1 MKTQEIE
8 CRFLEI
14 DKDKLIQRLL
24 ELGATDKGEVLLEEI
39 IIYDPAEEWRK
50 DNKFIRLGKAGDVVT
65 VAYKEYKSQSVDG
78 AYEIE
83 FKVDDYEK
91 AVLFFEKIGFKP
103 FRYQQKRRHSL
114 ILDNIIFDIDT
125 WPNIPSY
132 LEIEAESEQ
141 DLQKATQ
148 VIGYDWTEAVFNNA
162 RWILENKYNI
172 PLRDLRYFTFDRVE

>member
-39 IIYDPAEEWRK
+39 IMYDSAEEWRK
-50 DNKFIRLGKAGDVVT
+50 VNKFIRLRKAGNT
-65 VAYKEYKSQSVDG
+65 STIAYKEYKKQAVDG

-83 FKVDDYEK
+83 FEVDDYEK
-91 AVLFFEKIGFKP
+91 TVLFFEKIGFKP
-103 FRYQQKRRHSL
+103 FRFQQKKRHSF
-114 ILDNIIFDIDT
+114 ILDDIIFDIDT
-125 WPNIPSY
+125 WPNVPPY
-132 LEIEAESEQ
+132 LEIEAESVQ

-148 VIGYDWTEAVFNNA
+148 VIGYDWREAIFNNA
-162 RWILENKYNI
+162 KWILEHKYNI